1 MCIRD
6 SHNGCCGAPVHAAE
20 GATKSS
26 ARLLEFA
33 SRQQAPVVTTCVLC
47 RDNLRSAARELK
59 TEVPVHFWP
68 EFFRAVPTTSQE
80 HADA

>member
-1 MCIRD
+1 MYR
-6 SHNGCCGAPVHAAE
+6 

-33 SRQQAPVVTTCVLC
+33 SLQHAPVVTTCVLC

-59 TEVPVHFWP
+59 LGVPVHFWP
-68 EFFRAVPTTSQE
+68 EFFRAVPNTPE
-80 HADA
+80 ERIDD